1 MQPLF
6 CYPFIKGGRKMFKE
20 KSDPLVVA
28 EHLIQQY
35 FPNCL
40 GAILAGSVV
49 RGEGTSTSDLD
60 IVIFDENIPTSYRES
75 LYLDG
80 WPIEVFAH
88 NLSSYKHFFEVDCER
103 AKPSLPKMVSEGV
116 VLKGQAVLSSIQEE
130 ARELLSNGPMEW
142 SKATITMK
150 RYFLTDVLDDF
161 IGCTNT
167 QEELFVVHSLLDL
180 AGEFVLRTNR
190 QWTGTSKWG
199 YRALKQFDESFAN
212 KFTDAFDTY
221 YKHRNKEKIVEIV
234 EELLEPYGGRLFEG
248 FSLGKPTSDT
258 N

>member
-1 MQPLF
+1 
-6 CYPFIKGGRKMFKE
+6 MFKK

-28 EHLIQQY
+28 EHFVQQY
-35 FPNCL
+35 FPHCL

-60 IVIFDENIPTSYRES
+60 IVIFDEHILTSYRES
-75 LYLDG
+75 LYLEG

-88 NLSSYKHFFEVDCER
+88 SLSSYKQFFELDCER
-103 AKPSLPKMVSEGV
+103 AKPSLPKMVAEGV
-116 VLKGQAVLSSIQEE
+116 VLKGQGVLSPIQEE
-130 ARELLSNGPMEW
+130 ARVLLSNGPREW
-142 SKATITMK
+142 SKETITMK

-180 AGEFVLRTNR
+180 ANEFVLRTNR

-199 YRALKQFDESFAN
+199 YRALKQFDESFAI
-212 KFTDAFDTY
+212 KFTEAFDAY
-221 YKHRNKEKIVEIV
+221 YKHREKEKIVEIV
-234 EELLEPYGGRLFEG
+234 DEMLQPYGGRLFEG
-248 FSLGKPTSDT
+248 FSLGKPTSDDH
-258 N
+258 